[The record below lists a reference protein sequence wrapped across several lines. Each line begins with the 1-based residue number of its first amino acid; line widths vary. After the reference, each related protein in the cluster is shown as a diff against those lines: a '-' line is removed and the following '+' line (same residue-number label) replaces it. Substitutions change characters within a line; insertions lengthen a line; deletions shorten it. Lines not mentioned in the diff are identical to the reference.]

1 LIQKK
6 LYLLLWFFV
15 LNLMWLFYIYMLI
28 LVCLKLIK

>member
-15 LNLMWLFYIYMLI
+15 LNLMCLLYIYI
-28 LVCLKLIK
+28 YIYIYIC